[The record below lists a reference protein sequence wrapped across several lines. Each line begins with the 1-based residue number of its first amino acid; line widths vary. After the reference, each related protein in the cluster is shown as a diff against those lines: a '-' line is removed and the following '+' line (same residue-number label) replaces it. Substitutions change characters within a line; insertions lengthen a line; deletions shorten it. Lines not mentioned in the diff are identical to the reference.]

1 MEFPFDVNY
10 VLPYEVTI
18 FNGDY
23 RVLNQGQT
31 TRLLYVLKTISAVMM
46 FIYFYSAS
54 EKLTSIIDA
63 IGEASYKVNLVT
75 NHKTH

>member
-1 MEFPFDVNY
+1 MEFPFDINY

-31 TRLLYVLKTISAVMM
+31 TRVLYVLKFISILMM

-63 IGEASYKVNLVT
+63 IGEASYKVNLVISL
-75 NHKTH
+75 KI

>member
-31 TRLLYVLKTISAVMM
+31 TRLLYVLKTISVVMM

>member
-31 TRLLYVLKTISAVMM
+31 TRLLYVLKTMSAVMM